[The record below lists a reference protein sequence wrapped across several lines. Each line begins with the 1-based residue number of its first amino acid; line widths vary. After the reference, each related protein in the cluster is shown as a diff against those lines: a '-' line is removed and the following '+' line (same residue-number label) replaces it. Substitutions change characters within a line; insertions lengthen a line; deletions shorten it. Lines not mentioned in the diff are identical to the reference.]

1 MAAPGR
7 YARSLGGRQMSFDVA
22 SELKAK
28 IAKENDEDRRTILLL
43 LLGVFEATNAGIDKI
58 SKKIDSLLSDEQSL
72 RQAVLNGHEGVHHGH
87 HEWIAAKIKG
97 ETDAAL
103 DAKADKRVARDA
115 AIRQAVTIVISA
127 LAGMVG
133 ALWMVK

>member
-1 MAAPGR
+1 
-7 YARSLGGRQMSFDVA
+7 MSFDVA

-87 HEWIAAKIKG
+87 HEWIAAKIKS
-97 ETDAAL
+97 EADAEI
-103 DAKADKRVARDA
+103 DAKTDKREARST
-115 AIRQAVTIVISA
+115 AIRLVVTAAASSLMTIIGV
-127 LAGMVG
+127 
-133 ALWMVK
+133 LWLIK